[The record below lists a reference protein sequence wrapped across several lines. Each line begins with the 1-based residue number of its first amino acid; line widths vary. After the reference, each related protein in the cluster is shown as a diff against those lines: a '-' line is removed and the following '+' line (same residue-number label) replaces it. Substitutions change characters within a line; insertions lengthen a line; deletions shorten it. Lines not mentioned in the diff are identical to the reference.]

1 MQSYGKNLIK
11 ANKITKTKAKNVIFG
26 RKGLGGRVMGGKTNA
41 ATNGCKY
48 ATKGENVK

>member
-11 ANKITKTKAKNVIFG
+11 ANKITKTKAKKHVFG
-26 RKGLGGRVMGGKTNA
+26 NFGVTGGKTNA